1 VRTLAADIR
10 WSLRLIRH
18 RPAFASTLIL
28 TLAGAIAAVTT
39 AFGVAT
45 AVLWRPLP
53 FAHPDR
59 LAFVWENTGSAG
71 EVAPSRVT
79 GFRFDQWQRG
89 SRALTSVA
97 LFGATG
103 YLADLGSGA
112 VVLNGVRVSTNY
124 FSTLGIRPALGR
136 DFTPADGKP
145 GAPNVV
151 ILSQGL
157 WKEWL
162 GGRADAVGATVELA
176 KRPFT
181 VIGVMPPGVFPAWPE
196 NPAVVTLDPESR
208 RLWVPI
214 AQSSALASNTRA
226 HVYGVVARLADGRSV
241 DDAAGELT
249 RMVRASDPDA
259 HGAVLHPFRDQFVRD
274 ARLPLIVLVAAAVA
288 LLLVACTNLA
298 ALQGSSME
306 IRRAELSVRAAL
318 GAGRVRLACQ
328 LATEAAILSMAGAAV
343 GLLASMYAL
352 TRVPSL
358 LPPSVPLLTPPSLDA
373 RTLLTAAGL
382 TLFAAAILAAWP
394 FMRMLASTAPAP
406 RGVAPL
412 ARNRAFRALV
422 VAQVSLAMALVG
434 SAALLQQSLNSVT
447 RQPAGFAVDNVLV
460 ARVTLA
466 GAAYN
471 SSLDRVVMA
480 ERQITRDL
488 ARLPGARGVAFA
500 YDHPLEA
507 SWLDSFTLSGSAAA
521 RDDVSGS
528 AQLRIVSPSYFD
540 AMGVQIVGGRGFT
553 ETDALGAAGAALVNE
568 AFAQRVTDGPVLNR
582 TLRSG
587 SPRAST
593 GYSRVPGEFRIVGIV
608 ENERF
613 RGLEQPSEPAV
624 YLSTRQFPQLQ
635 LVMLMRTHA
644 DPASLA
650 TPAREAIRRF
660 DPGVPVATMTT
671 LSAILAEQ
679 LVTRRA
685 TTQVIDGFAA
695 GALGLAALG
704 LYGLL
709 ALMVASRT
717 RETGVRLALGS
728 SPLIEASRVV
738 RQCLASTALGVC
750 GGVALAL
757 VSGRF
762 VRSLLVG
769 VSPGDAVT
777 LAVVSIAMLCVAAAA
792 AALPAWRAARVDPAT
807 ALRG

>member
-1 VRTLAADIR
+1 VRTLASDIR

-53 FAHPDR
+53 FAHPER
-59 LAFVWENTGSAG
+59 LAFVWENTGRAG
-71 EVAPSRVT
+71 EIAPARVT

-89 SRALTSVA
+89 SRALSSVA
-97 LFGATG
+97 LFGSTG

-112 VVLNGVRVSTNY
+112 VIINGVRVSTNY

-136 DFTPADGKP
+136 DFVPADGES

-151 ILSQGL
+151 ILSHGL

-162 GGRADAVGATVELA
+162 GGRDDAIGATVTLA

-181 VIGVMPPGVFPAWPE
+181 VIGVMPPGIFPAWPE
-196 NPAVVTLDPESR
+196 NPAVVTLDPDSR
-208 RLWVPI
+208 RLWAPI
-214 AQSSALASNTRA
+214 VQSPLAANTRA
-226 HVYGVVARLADGRSV
+226 HVYGVVARLADGRSM
-241 DDAAGELT
+241 DDAAAELT
-249 RMVRASDPDA
+249 RMARASDPDA

-288 LLLVACTNLA
+288 VLLVACTNLA

-318 GAGRVRLACQ
+318 GAGRVRLARQ
-328 LATEAAILSMAGAAV
+328 LATEAAILTAAGAAA

-352 TRVPSL
+352 TLVPSL

-373 RTLLTAAGL
+373 RTLLAAAGL
-382 TLFAAAILAAWP
+382 SLFAAATLAVWP
-394 FMRMLASTAPAP
+394 FTRMLASTAPAP

-412 ARNRAFRALV
+412 ARNRAFRVLV

-471 SSLDRVVMA
+471 SSLERVVTA
-480 ERQITRDL
+480 EQQMTENL

-540 AMGVQIVGGRGFT
+540 AMGVRIVGGRGFA

-568 AFAQRVTDGPVLNR
+568 AFAQRVIDGPVLNR

-587 SPRAST
+587 STRAST
-593 GYSRVPGEFRIVGIV
+593 GYSRVPGEFRIVGVV

-613 RGLEQPSEPAV
+613 KGLEQPSEPAV

-644 DPASLA
+644 DPALLA
-650 TPAREAIRRF
+650 TPARETIRRF

-685 TTQVIDGFAA
+685 TTHVIDGFAA
-695 GALGLAALG
+695 GALCLAGLG

-738 RQCLASTALGVC
+738 RQCLASTALGIC
-750 GGVALAL
+750 GGLALAL
-757 VSGRF
+757 ISGRF

-769 VSPGDAVT
+769 VAPGDSAT
-777 LAVVSIAMLCVAAAA
+777 LAVVSITMLCVALAAG
-792 AALPAWRAARVDPAT
+792 ALPAWRAARVDPAT